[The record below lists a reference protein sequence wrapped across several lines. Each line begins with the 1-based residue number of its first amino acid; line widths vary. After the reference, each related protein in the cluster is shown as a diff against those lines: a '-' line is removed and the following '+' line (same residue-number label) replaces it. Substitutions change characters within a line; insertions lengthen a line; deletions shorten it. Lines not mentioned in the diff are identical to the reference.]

1 MSNKNRHYFA
11 FSLKNFN
18 RIHDG
23 YFLSEITDKK
33 PFLSIVFFVAL
44 RSRVCTHRRTRTYNK
59 YSLFCASVFL
69 NGTPRVFFA
78 SLIHKFH
85 DPIFFKTLDSDMQY
99 KYNAIS
105 VETTIRR

>member
-11 FSLKNFN
+11 FSLKIFN

-44 RSRVCTHRRTRTYNK
+44 RSVCARIGARARTNK

-69 NGTPRVFFA
+69 NDTPRVFFA

-105 VETTIRR
+105 VETT